1 MVLLVA
7 APPSAILDSPLPQ
20 QAGDV
25 VEGGVD
31 VGVDGAALLDA
42 AAQEQVQADVAA
54 HAATQAEVRDR
65 RVGDEH
71 ADGALRQARDGDVV
85 GRP

>member
-1 MVLLVA
+1 MVRLS
-7 APPSAILDSPLPQ
+7 APPLPQ
-20 QAGDV
+20 QAGDL

-54 HAATQAEVRDR
+54 HAATQAEVGSMSVTSSWTSSWGTNTPMVRSGR
-65 RVGDEH
+65 R
-71 ADGALRQARDGDVV
+71 ATAMS
-85 GRP
+85 